1 MARSKSRET
10 IVNEIAALQAK
21 LKAHDKAECERIG
34 QLAIKAGIGS
44 IDISDEALTQEFQTI
59 VTRFRAANP
68 EVAQPKAKGRRGSG
82 HTEEGADDQ
91 AA

>member
-10 IVNEIAALQAK
+10 IVNEIAVLQAK
-21 LKAHDKAECERIG
+21 LRAHDKAECERIG

-44 IDISDEALTQEFQTI
+44 IDISEEALAREFQAI
-59 VTRFRAANP
+59 VSRFREANP
-68 EVAQPKAKGRRGSG
+68 EVAEPKTKGRRGAG
-82 HTEEGADDQ
+82 RTEEGADDQ